1 MLVKNVLKWNHKFSI
16 GIFLSLNFCH
26 STFLSQKK
34 IENQPNNYLHHSV
47 FFTQSFQK
55 FDNFSMLSYCI
66 TRNKF
71 IFTPSLGVGVNRT
84 FYQQRFFPQLQIGIG
99 SKVID
104 RNNITISP
112 EINTV
117 FSSFLTIERHYFS
130 SLQAGYLFQYG
141 NKIFLVHRLNAGILN
156 ERFKNTVGKMSS
168 ANSINWQFSLG
179 IGYAIN

>member
-1 MLVKNVLKWNHKFSI
+1 MLVKNVLRWNHNFSI
-16 GIFLSLNFCH
+16 GIIVLLNFYH
-26 STFLSQKK
+26 STFFSQKK
-34 IENQPNNYLHHSV
+34 SENQPNSFFHHSV

-55 FDNFSMLSYCI
+55 FDNFSLLSYCI

-71 IFTPSLGVGVNRT
+71 FFTPSLGVGVNRT

-99 SKVID
+99 YKVIN
-104 RNNITISP
+104 RNKISISP
-112 EINTV
+112 EINTL
-117 FSSFLTIERHYFS
+117 FSSFSTIERHYFS

-141 NKIFLVHRLNAGILN
+141 DKIFLVHRLNAGLLN
-156 ERFKNTVGKMSS
+156 ERFKNTVGMMAS